1 MPPPITI
8 DPDIRRAQTMPGW
21 FYRDPAVHAW
31 AREHVFARSWQ
42 LVPGAEWTDVPGNA
56 MPFTFLEGCV
66 DEPLLLTRDD
76 QDRLHCLSN
85 VCTHRGNLVVMEP
98 CRGAH
103 LRCIYHG
110 RRFTLDGRFASMP
123 EFDGVAGFPSPSD
136 DLRRLRVERWGPFV
150 FVAIDP
156 AFGFDAWTEPMRAR
170 LAGLPLDRLVFD
182 RSRSR
187 DYLVAA
193 NWALYCDNYLE
204 GFHIPYVHA
213 ALTDAID
220 YGSYRTE
227 LDEWSS
233 VQIALG
239 TGGDHLLTLPPDAP
253 DHGTNVAAYYFWL
266 FPNLM
271 FNVYAWGISVNVVRP
286 LAADRTK
293 VSFLAYVWDESKL
306 GGGAGAQLDRVE
318 REDEMIVEACQRGIA
333 SRLYERGRYSPA
345 REQGVHHFHR
355 LLGRR
360 IGDSYHFPSSH
371 GGPPQAP
378 ERSM

>member
-1 MPPPITI
+1 
-8 DPDIRRAQTMPGW
+8 
-21 FYRDPAVHAW
+21 
-31 AREHVFARSWQ
+31 
-42 LVPGAEWTDVPGNA
+42 
-56 MPFTFLEGCV
+56 
-66 DEPLLLTRDD
+66 
-76 QDRLHCLSN
+76 
-85 VCTHRGNLVVMEP
+85 MEP
-98 CRGAH
+98 CRAAH

-123 EFDGVAGFPSPSD
+123 EFDGVAGFPSPAD
-136 DLRRLRVERWGPFV
+136 DLRRLHVERWGPFV
-150 FVAIDP
+150 FVALDP
-156 AFGFDAWTEPMRAR
+156 AFDFDAWAGPLRACVG
-170 LAGLPLDRLVFD
+170 GLPIDRLVFD

-227 LDEWSS
+227 LHRWSN

-239 TGGDHLLTLPPDAP
+239 TGGDHLLPLAPDAP
-253 DHGTNVAAYYFWL
+253 DHGAKVAAYYFWL

-286 LAADRTK
+286 LAVDRTK
-293 VSFLAYVWDESKL
+293 VSFLTYVWDESKL

-318 REDEMIVEACQRGIA
+318 REDEMVVEACQRGIA

-355 LLGRR
+355 L

-371 GGPPQAP
+371 TGAP
-378 ERSM
+378 RAPGCPM